1 MYYTTQ
7 NIPVPLYIFP
17 PNPCNLVKFS
27 EADLMGAGEGCLL
40 LKRGFLSGDFGIC
53 EKLSAVGILSF
64 YAGPFSSSLDITHFF
79 NVFKMAEMK
88 NKTYSKLFKDR
99 ILVLFRAKALIHVT
113 LLRVTQSLGK
123 HFLNFYTR
131 SQNSPNDKSN

>member
-1 MYYTTQ
+1 
-7 NIPVPLYIFP
+7 
-17 PNPCNLVKFS
+17 
-27 EADLMGAGEGCLL
+27 MGAGEGCLL

-99 ILVLFRAKALIHVT
+99 IRVLFRANALIHDTCYVLRKAWENIFSIFILVAKT
-113 LLRVTQSLGK
+113 LLMTRVINLKPKITGSRGK
-123 HFLNFYTR
+123 
-131 SQNSPNDKSN
+131 